1 MTPEGGKQKL
11 RAQFEVE
18 GPSAMRHKVNS
29 GFYWRDRHRAAA
41 VEWLREKEE
50 AEHASR
56 AWGSRETWYANLI
69 MILLSIIAILVTII
83 FAR

>member
-1 MTPEGGKQKL
+1 MAEFVTVPLRSCELSLHCSSAAMTPEREQQKL

-18 GPSAMRHKVNS
+18 GPSAVRHKVNS

-50 AEHASR
+50 AEHASK
-56 AWGSRETWYANLI
+56 AWGSRET
-69 MILLSIIAILVTII
+69 
-83 FAR
+83 

>member
-1 MTPEGGKQKL
+1 MTPEREKQKV

-18 GPSAMRHKVNS
+18 GPTAVRHKVNS

-50 AEHASR
+50 AEHLAGRGVR
-56 AWGSRETWYANLI
+56 ARLGTP
-69 MILLSIIAILVTII
+69 T
-83 FAR
+83 